1 MKIYILT
8 SYDTGLNDPLVSF
21 SYEDIYR
28 KMEKS
33 FHTALNG
40 VSQTEDEKDN
50 TSLDAFSATAVIHG
64 DWIEWAITEVDIPL
78 SGAFPLALTD
88 EKSNTPKTQIKKM
101 PENPYLLSYFLHKG
115 LTPGDCYFAADY
127 MTWIDKKH
135 DEFRK
140 LHKLPEFVTL
150 NDAEV
155 KEFVQFLNHD
165 LENNSLEEFDY
176 D

>member
-8 SYDTGLNDPLVSF
+8 SYDTDLNDPLVSF

-40 VSQTEDEKDN
+40 ISQTEDEKEN
-50 TSLDAFSATAVIHG
+50 TSLDAFSAAAVIHG
-64 DWIEWAITEVDIPL
+64 DWIEWAITEVDLPL

-88 EKSNTPKTQIKKM
+88 GKSNAPKTQIKKM

-115 LTPGDCYFAADY
+115 LKPGDCYIAADY

-135 DEFRK
+135 DEFHK
-140 LHKLPEFVTL
+140 LHKLLEFVTL

-165 LENNSLEEFDY
+165 LENNSLEEFDH